1 MYICV
6 RARAYVHAYIRVC
19 VCVCVC
25 VCVRA
30 CVRACVCVLTDEQ
43 LCVVVF
49 PRYGSYVKNP
59 LCDAVLK
66 RSVLFCFVV
75 VEKVACIMY
84 TVKQSCILKAQLPY
98 SATINVRNIG
108 SSTQARLLA
117 YTAFRALSRNSLLK
131 RPHKDTSLL

>member
-1 MYICV
+1 M
-6 RARAYVHAYIRVC
+6 
-19 VCVCVC
+19 
-25 VCVRA
+25 
-30 CVRACVCVLTDEQ
+30 CVCVLTDEQ

-49 PRYGSYVKNP
+49 PRYSSYVKNP

-98 SATINVRNIG
+98 SATINVKNIG